1 MHLKTINKTQKIIA
15 LSPALG
21 DKNKFNFP
29 MFEAMT
35 QQPVPANPVRRILAA
50 SLIGTTIEFFDFYI
64 YATAAVLV
72 FPKLFFSA
80 SDPALA
86 TLESLATFALAFF
99 LHGHWVQRY
108 SDISA
113 TVRAVRRHSLQR

>member
-80 SDPALA
+80 SDPDLA
-86 TLESLATFALAFF
+86 MLESLATFALAFF
-99 LHGHWVQRY
+99 CTAIGC
-108 SDISA
+108 SA
-113 TVRAVRRHSLQR
+113 IRTFRRP